1 MTKRITGICTAAAI
15 SFWSFGALADVT
27 ASATASWDASA
38 TKDTTSSLVVTP
50 LKSLSFQ
57 YAEGT
62 GAFNTQSG
70 AFDITIQG
78 QSGATDFALTSQL
91 VNNTLSRTT
100 DDSTLSVGVDWNGT
114 ALTKTTPVT
123 MIDTS
128 TNVSAGLDALAVST
142 AYAGSDRTS
151 TQGAFNFSI
160 ESATSGG
167 QTVAFKDLDDGYW
180 DGEVRVQFTATWTKP
195 ETA

>member
-1 MTKRITGICTAAAI
+1 MTKRITGVCTAAAI
-15 SFWSFGALADVT
+15 SFYSFSAVADVT

-62 GAFNTQSG
+62 EAFNTQSG

-78 QSGATDFALTSQL
+78 QSGATDFTLTSQL

-114 ALTKTTPVT
+114 ALTKTAPVT

-128 TNVSAGLDALAVST
+128 QNVSAGLDALAVST

-160 ESATSGG
+160 ESATAGG
-167 QTVAFKDLDDGYW
+167 QPVAFKELDDGYW
-180 DGEVRVQFTATWTKP
+180 DGEVRVQFTATWAKS
-195 ETA
+195 A